1 MPEQSV
7 QTRNFKMHPDLL
19 FSVIQAQA
27 GTAEKALLEAVMN
40 AVDAGATQCKIT
52 LSDTGYTIV
61 DDGKGFTSQSEI
73 DEFFETFGTPHKE
86 GDAPYG
92 RFRMGRGQLFAFST
106 TTWRTGEF
114 EMHVDIKKDGL
125 NYQFKAGLGSAV
137 GCTIEG
143 RWYKPLT
150 TQELFIVGKEL
161 EKLVKYMQIP
171 VILNEKKI
179 SVEVAEEKWDYKEDQ
194 FLVRVNK
201 SANTLSV
208 YNMGALVAHYP
219 SSRFGVGGVVVT
231 KVALKVNFARNDV
244 LVSECPLWKKI
255 SKKLKEIMGIETS
268 KRTVLTSAE
277 REALLND
284 LLSNETTLYEV
295 FSKPI
300 LTDISGKK
308 FSIKALLTQKK
319 IAVSTGNHR
328 LKKIEERIHD
338 QKAAFVISQESCA
351 AFFCTTGAQLLAKIE
366 ALAGVSNNVYV
377 AQRNKE
383 VRFSDAWYKLDE
395 KSIRISEY
403 SKPVVVDIN
412 SLVNSYKENSDV
424 LQNNSLNKR
433 QKVFLSALNKLN
445 AEVSRYVYYVLYP
458 LEYSSAASKAFTRTI
473 CLGQSDVARAWTDG
487 KSYICIEERNINR
500 HPMDLIHLLVHEY
513 CHTSVTNESHDHG
526 SEFYEAYHNV
536 LARYSAYFFNMCVEY
551 MKAFNKK
558 MLDEGIR
565 PKKDYDNCVIIVQE
579 NQVPEL
585 STVTQEEIID
595 EKS

>member
-19 FSVIQAQA
+19 FSVIHAQA

-40 AVDAGATQCKIT
+40 AVDAGATKCQIT
-52 LSDTGYTIV
+52 LTDTGYTIT
-61 DDGKGFTSQSEI
+61 DDGKGFSSQTEI

-106 TTWRTGEF
+106 TRWRTGEF
-114 EMHVDIKKDGL
+114 EMFVDIKKDGL
-125 NYQFKAGLGSAV
+125 NYQFKSGMQSAV

-143 RWYKPLT
+143 VWYKPLT

-161 EKLVKYMQIP
+161 EKLTKYMQIP
-171 VILNEKKI
+171 VTLNDKRI
-179 SVEVAEEKWDYKEDQ
+179 SVEILDEKWDYREDQ
-194 FLVRVNK
+194 FFVRVAKN
-201 SANTLSV
+201 ATTLSV

-244 LVSECPLWKKI
+244 LVSECSLWKKI
-255 SKKLKEIMGIETS
+255 SKKLKEIMGVETS
-268 KRTVLTSAE
+268 KRTVLTAAE
-277 REALLND
+277 REAFAND
-284 LLSNETTLYEV
+284 LVSNESTLYEV
-295 FSKPI
+295 FTKPI

-338 QKAAFVISQESCA
+338 QKAAFVISQESCTA
-351 AFFCTTGAQLLAKIE
+351 LLCSSASQLLAKIE
-366 ALAGVSNNVYV
+366 ALAGTSNNIYV
-377 AQRNKE
+377 EARNKE
-383 VRFSDAWYKLDE
+383 IRFSQAWYQLNEKL
-395 KSIRISEY
+395 INISEY

-412 SLVNSYKENSDV
+412 TLVNSYKENSDV
-424 LQNNSLNKR
+424 LESKNLNKR
-433 QKVFLSALNKLN
+433 QKVFLATLNKIN
-445 AEVSRYVYYVLYP
+445 TEVARYVYYVVHP
-458 LEYSSAASKAFTRTI
+458 HEYSSANAKAFVRTI

-487 KSYICIEERNINR
+487 KSYICIEERNISK
-500 HPMDLIHLLVHEY
+500 HPMELIHLLVHEY

-536 LARYSAYFFNMCVEY
+536 LARYNAYFFNICVEY
-551 MKAFNKK
+551 MKVFNKK
-558 MLDEGIR
+558 MLEEGIR
-565 PKKDYDNCVIIVQE
+565 PKKDYDNCVIILESNPAPIQE
-579 NQVPEL
+579 IEGQSKVEN
-585 STVTQEEIID
+585 
-595 EKS
+595 EKN